1 MEGGDRLRRERH
13 PHLSRRAIRLAAGMA
28 IRATG
33 GLDGRVILKEQRS
46 SAAAPQWEDLAVAST
61 EQTFEVYP
69 GIVVDARI
77 MQGMPVIKGT
87 RIPAQLIVGQM
98 AGGES
103 VEAIMEAYRLTQ
115 EQIRAALGYA
125 ADRLAA
131 EAVYVVPTA

>member
-1 MEGGDRLRRERH
+1 
-13 PHLSRRAIRLAAGMA
+13 MA
-28 IRATG
+28 LRATG

-46 SAAAPQWEDLAVAST
+46 RAAAPQWEDLAVAST
-61 EQTFEVYP
+61 EQTSEIYP

-87 RIPAQLIVGQM
+87 RIPAQLIVGQL